1 MNRYPYINDIS
12 LYSISRVQDDMTQ
25 PQLDNTWRRVGAWSG
40 GLVSAVAISP
50 TYAHDGLALAATTAG
65 MFRSTDGGLSWQP
78 ANAGL
83 TDRSVL
89 TVAFAPANRGA
100 ARRAFAT
107 TEGSRL
113 FTTADGGAQW
123 EEQLAWAGLGQVTQL
138 VVSPNF
144 AADQTLFVA
153 TDEGVFR
160 SQDGGASWE
169 SSTFGLHDVEVAAL
183 ACAPDY
189 AASDVLW
196 AGTING
202 GLYRSRNGA
211 RSWRDS
217 GHGLPDDAFTA
228 LLVSPAYADD
238 QTLYVGTEAHGLYRS
253 GNGGATWAPVAHS
266 AGMGSILSLGAA
278 GNRLLAG
285 SSEGLHVSDDG
296 GRSWTQAAAFRALE
310 LATAPDGVVLAA
322 AEDGLYR
329 SPDGGATWARATTG
343 IVAHAP
349 PVAQRS
355 GRGELCALDRAGRL
369 AHSANDGED
378 WAELAVGDGQSSVAA
393 FAIAEGRDGSRLL
406 VATEDGALFAGPL
419 DRAAPS
425 WGQPV
430 AHAPADRFFL
440 HLLALPGLTG
450 EVLLADDHGRLY
462 HWAGGEEA
470 VVLAGPTPWAGETL
484 LHLACAPGGRRLL
497 AASGLVNTHG
507 HYTFH
512 LWETDSDG
520 DGWSQLAELESELP
534 SIAVAWPDDPH
545 ERSLV
550 VATRNRVIRVF
561 QPRGEG
567 ELASAQRFLPAEA
580 NVTALAASPAF
591 ATDRQLWAAT
601 NCGVYHSADAGVTW
615 AACGE
620 ALAGQ
625 PVVAIFVTEAEVI
638 AIELGGTVWKMSRAA

>member
-1 MNRYPYINDIS
+1 
-12 LYSISRVQDDMTQ
+12 MTQ
-25 PQLDNTWRRVGAWSG
+25 SQLDNTWRRVGAWSG
-40 GLVSAVAISP
+40 GLVSAVAMSP
-50 TYAHDGLALAATTAG
+50 TFAHDGLALAATAAG

-78 ANAGL
+78 ANIGL

-89 TVAFAPANRGA
+89 AVAFAPANRGA
-100 ARRAFAT
+100 EQRAFAT

-123 EEQLAWAGLGQVTQL
+123 EELSAWTGFGQATQF

-153 TDEGVFR
+153 TYEGVFR

-169 SSTFGLHDVEVAAL
+169 SSIFGLHDVEVAAL

-189 AASDVLW
+189 AASEVLW
-196 AGTING
+196 VGTING

-228 LLVSPAYADD
+228 LLASPAEADD
-238 QTLYVGTEAHGLYRS
+238 QRLYVGTETHGLYRS
-253 GNGGATWAPVAHS
+253 GNGGANWAPVARS
-266 AGMGSILSLGAA
+266 AEMGSILSLGAA
-278 GNRLLAG
+278 GQRLLAG

-296 GRSWTQAAAFRALE
+296 GQSWMRVAACRALE
-310 LATAPDGVVLAA
+310 LATAPNGVVLAA

-329 SPDGGATWARATTG
+329 SPDGGATWVRATTG

-355 GRGELCALDRAGRL
+355 GRGELCALDRAGLL
-369 AHSANDGED
+369 AHAANDGED
-378 WAELAVGDGQSSVAA
+378 WTELALGDGQASVTA
-393 FAIAEGRDGSRLL
+393 FAIGDGRDAARLL
-406 VATEDGALFAGPL
+406 VATADGALFAGPL
-419 DRAAPS
+419 DGAAPS
-425 WGQPV
+425 WGQPL
-430 AHAPADRFFL
+430 AHAPGDRFFL
-440 HLLALPGLTG
+440 HLLALPGLAG
-450 EVLLADDHGRLY
+450 EVLLADDHGQLY
-462 HWAGGEEA
+462 RWAGGKEA
-470 VVLAGPTPWAGETL
+470 VVLAGPSPWAGEAL
-484 LHLACAPGGRRLL
+484 LNLACAPGGQRLL
-497 AASGLVNTHG
+497 AASGYVNTSG

-512 LWETDSDG
+512 LWETDGGG

-534 SIAVAWPDDPH
+534 SIALAWPDDPH

-550 VATRNRVIRVF
+550 VATRNRVIRIF

-567 ELASAQRFLPAEA
+567 ELVSAQHFLPAEA

-601 NCGVYHSADAGVTW
+601 NRGVYHSADVGVTW
-615 AACGE
+615 AAWGA

-638 AIELGGTVWKMSRAA
+638 AIELGGTVWKASRAA